1 MIGLISEEFLLGIAL
16 AWGPCLAYCIW
27 IVLPIIFT
35 EERVS
40 WETGLSIVLTF
51 SVGRA
56 VSYLLLSILAV
67 ISGKV
72 ITHIFFIAGVEQ
84 YFTLAGGVLVVLL
97 GVSSLF
103 LLPLNIGSKRII
115 SSIKSK
121 SYFVLGVAVG
131 LSPCAPLLTNLL
143 YLMLRC
149 KTVLEGAVAGLAF
162 SLGTTLSPLIIL
174 SIIGGMIPQFVYR
187 HGKLRIIGKILSYI
201 ACLILIVL
209 GIKIILSA
217 VTKIRGI

>member
-1 MIGLISEEFLLGIAL
+1 
-16 AWGPCLAYCIW
+16 
-27 IVLPIIFT
+27 
-35 EERVS
+35 
-40 WETGLSIVLTF
+40 
-51 SVGRA
+51 
-56 VSYLLLSILAV
+56 
-67 ISGKV
+67 
-72 ITHIFFIAGVEQ
+72 
-84 YFTLAGGVLVVLL
+84 
-97 GVSSLF
+97 
-103 LLPLNIGSKRII
+103 
-115 SSIKSK
+115 
-121 SYFVLGVAVG
+121 
-131 LSPCAPLLTNLL
+131 LTNLL

-201 ACLILIVL
+201 ACLILIIL